1 MGLYERVKEVAK
13 SRGYSINRLELEL
26 GFARSSIS
34 KFNKNTPSAEKI
46 QQIADLLDVSV
57 DYLLNGKEVDETKE
71 RSLTARDEKDIE
83 QILKQTEEQLLSQEG
98 LMFDGKPASQEA
110 IDSIL
115 SAMRVGMEM
124 AKIKNKEK
132 YTPKKYK
139 KD

>member
-1 MGLYERVKEVAK
+1 MGLYERIKDVANEN
-13 SRGYSINRLELEL
+13 GYSINRLEREL

-46 QQIADLLDVSV
+46 QQIADLLNVSV
-57 DYLLNGKEVDETKE
+57 DYILNGKEIAKLKE
-71 RSLTARDEKDIE
+71 QSLTAKDEKDIE
-83 QILKQTEEQLLSQEG
+83 KILKQTEERLLSQEG
-98 LMFDGKPASQEA
+98 LMFDGKPASQDS
-110 IDSIL
+110 IDSII

-124 AKIKNKEK
+124 AKAKNKEK